1 MQFIL
6 FFCLKYIIH
15 IIILYILIKKYSILS
30 SNILYM
36 CITSSTL
43 FFIIDLLDVL
53 LDKINKYINKKDFI
67 SDLKI
72 DKIII

>member
-30 SNILYM
+30 SDILYI
-36 CITSSTL
+36 CITASIL
-43 FFIIDLLDVL
+43 FLIIDLLDML
-53 LDKINKYINKKDFI
+53 LDKINKNRNKKDFL

>member
-30 SNILYM
+30 SDILYI
-36 CITSSTL
+36 CITASIL
-43 FFIIDLLDVL
+43 FLVIDLLDML
-53 LDKINKYINKKDFI
+53 LDKINKNRNKKDFL